1 MNGVGCTSRYQR
13 FTAAVTPT
21 ITIREGQS
29 MQGAEKKESGGRKK
43 KKKKKDLMLV
53 DITRLYYHHF
63 MAPTKLIESA
73 PLPCTESSLLLAG
86 PPSLHFLFFVTE
98 HFTFD
103 TWLTHTRRRWNTLAQ
118 LHFHC
123 GSHWQEP
130 HNTCLL
136 VVCYCLL
143 VVCVCLR

>member
-1 MNGVGCTSRYQR
+1 MALAARPATSDLQPRWPQLSPYVKDKACRVQR
-13 FTAAVTPT
+13 KRKA
-21 ITIREGQS
+21 EG
-29 MQGAEKKESGGRKK
+29 EKK

-103 TWLTHTRRRWNTLAQ
+103 TWLTHTGRGWNTFAQ